1 MATNQTVKSPLH
13 QEFLSDLLRAT
24 ELVERTARNDISL
37 ENFRAE
43 YDDYYYAAALDGH
56 EGGVVGELL
65 PTIRPVVELHRDVQ
79 TILDAVYLPEH
90 GPALEYE
97 AAGRINAAEAQRRL
111 SGLASSHDLAQLLSE
126 LHRRA
131 G

>member
-13 QEFLSDLLRAT
+13 QDFLSDLLRAT
-24 ELVERTARNDISL
+24 ELVERVTRSDISI
-37 ENFRAE
+37 ENFQAE

-56 EGGVVGELL
+56 EGGVVGALL

-79 TILDAVYLPEH
+79 TILDAVYLPQH
-90 GPALEYE
+90 GLALKYE
-97 AAGRINAAEAQRRL
+97 AAGRINAAEAKRRL
-111 SGLASSHDLAQLLSE
+111 MGLASSHDLAQLISA
-126 LHRRA
+126 LHRRE